1 MQLQRHLTE
10 FEAAGVAVYAIS
22 YDSPEIL
29 SAFAEEFG
37 ITYPLLSDADSE
49 TIRRYGIL
57 NTLVRPDEAVY
68 GIPYPGA
75 YLTDETGVVTEKS
88 FYRQYRI
95 RPATRSLLKDGFGV
109 PLTPESGPV
118 AESSAPGVHVTAALG
133 EEALV
138 FQQRVPLYVRL
149 DLEPGLHIYAPDAG
163 GGMLGSAIEVR
174 APEGIEAGPP
184 TFPAAHLFRMD
195 GGAESLPVFDG
206 TVEVVVPLIS
216 TRSDVEPVTLEIHV
230 RYQACDDR
238 QCFLPQEQTLTLQV
252 LLQGLNR
259 ARPRA

>member
-1 MQLQRHLTE
+1 MQLQRHLAE

-22 YDSPEIL
+22 YDPPEIL
-29 SAFAEEFG
+29 ATFAEEFSV
-37 ITYPLLSDADSE
+37 TYPLLSDAGSE
-49 TIRRYGIL
+49 VIRRYGIL
-57 NTLVRPDEAVY
+57 NTLVRPEETVY

-75 YLTDETGVVTEKS
+75 YLTDEAGAVTEKS

-118 AESSAPGVHVTAALG
+118 AESSVPGVRVTAALG

-138 FQQRVPLYVRL
+138 FQQRVPLYVRFDL
-149 DLEPGLHIYAPDAG
+149 DPGLHVYAPDAG
-163 GGMLGSAIEVR
+163 GGMLGTAVEVR
-174 APEGIEAGPP
+174 APDGIEVGVPA
-184 TFPAAHLFRMD
+184 FPAARPFRIED
-195 GGAESLPVFDG
+195 AAESLPVLDG
-206 TVEVVVPLIS
+206 AVEVAVPLIS
-216 TRSDVEPVTLEIHV
+216 TRADVEPVMLDIRV

-252 LLQGLNR
+252 PLQGLNR
-259 ARPRA
+259 ARPRS